1 MNCRFLIL
9 IAGWAVLA
17 GGAQAQTPGTAPLQ
31 QPVAGALLS
40 DGYEVKAVINNT
52 YLILQKGDKAFWCGS
67 SDPSLTWANWPLLTR
82 EAICVPLNR

>member
-1 MNCRFLIL
+1 MRRCLFLAVLAVLPALAGASAQTAAPAQPKTGDL
-9 IAGWAVLA
+9 IAG
-17 GGAQAQTPGTAPLQ
+17 GF
-31 QPVAGALLS
+31 
-40 DGYEVKAVINNT
+40 EVKAVINNT